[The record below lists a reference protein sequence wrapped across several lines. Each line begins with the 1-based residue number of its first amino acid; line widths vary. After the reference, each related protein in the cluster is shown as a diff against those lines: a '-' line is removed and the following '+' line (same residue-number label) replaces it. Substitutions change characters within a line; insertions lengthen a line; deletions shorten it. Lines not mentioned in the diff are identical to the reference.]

1 MTERV
6 IERRIDYEAPIE
18 RVWKA
23 IADPAELTRWFGDEA
38 DLTFVAGTEGA
49 LVWHSH
55 GRFAVRVDEV
65 APPHRLVWS
74 WMHEPDVP
82 FTADAATTVEWTLE
96 PREGG
101 GTTLHLRESGFRT
114 DKHYEE
120 NDRGWTAE
128 LGELTQLLAA
138 AA

>member
-101 GTTLHLRESGFRT
+101 GTTLHIGSAG
-114 DKHYEE
+114 
-120 NDRGWTAE
+120 
-128 LGELTQLLAA
+128 
-138 AA
+138 